1 MLHAL
6 KYGRKE
12 AYKAKENGVKR
23 KAVTMAYTTFTFYK
37 DVFYGDVIADETA
50 FNKWAARATDKLNYL
65 TFGNVT
71 SDALEDYDTQVQ
83 KATCA
88 LIDVLYQIDYATK
101 NATDAKNGNVKSKSS
116 GNESIT
122 FGSNDTLITAVMSDQ
137 KAQYKLMTD
146 AITEHLQGTG
156 LLYAGV

>member
-1 MLHAL
+1 M
-6 KYGRKE
+6 E
-12 AYKAKENGVKR
+12 
-23 KAVTMAYTTFTFYK
+23 YTTYAFYK
-37 DVFYGDVIADETA
+37 DEYYGDVVPEGAA

-65 TFGNVT
+65 TFGNIM
-71 SDALEDYDTQVQ
+71 SDAMEDYGNEIQ

-101 NATDAKNGNVKSKSS
+101 NATDAEKGNIKSKSS

-122 FGSNDTLITAVMSDQ
+122 FGNNDTLITAVMSDQ

-146 AITEHLQGTG
+146 AITEYLQGTG